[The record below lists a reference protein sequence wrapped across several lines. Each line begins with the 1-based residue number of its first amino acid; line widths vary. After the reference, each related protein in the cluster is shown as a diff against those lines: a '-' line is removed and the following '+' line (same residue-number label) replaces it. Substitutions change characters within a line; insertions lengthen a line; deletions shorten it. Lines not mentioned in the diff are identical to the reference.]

1 MSEKYLTTKQVAD
14 KLQVSERTIRR
25 WGQTGAL
32 KPKRI
37 GGVKRY
43 KASDIDK

>member
-1 MSEKYLTTKQVAD
+1 MSEKYLTAKQVAE

-43 KASDIDK
+43 QASEIDK

>member
-1 MSEKYLTTKQVAD
+1 VAD

>member
-1 MSEKYLTTKQVAD
+1 MEKYLTAKQVAE

-32 KPKRI
+32 TPKRI

-43 KASDIDK
+43 KASDLEK